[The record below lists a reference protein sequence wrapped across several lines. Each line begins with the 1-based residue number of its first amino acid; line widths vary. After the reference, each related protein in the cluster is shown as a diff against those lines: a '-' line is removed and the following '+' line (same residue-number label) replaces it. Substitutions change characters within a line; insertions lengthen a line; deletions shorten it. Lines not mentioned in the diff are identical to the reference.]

1 VSENKR
7 HSQTNVA
14 VNAKS
19 PGSVATDLKLV
30 KFLIAVFFYKFIVES
45 VSEKKLKIGEHLAEL
60 QATRWVTC

>member
-1 VSENKR
+1 MAIKNFTNFKSVATLPCRTSVSENKR

-30 KFLIAVFFYKFIVES
+30 KFLIAVFF
-45 VSEKKLKIGEHLAEL
+45 L
-60 QATRWVTC
+60 QIYC